1 MADNTQL
8 SVQSGGDT
16 IRTDE
21 LISETTGLATA
32 KAQVVKL
39 MTGQDGVDGGVVTR
53 ANPLPVTD
61 LDVKHRLDTI
71 IGQLDRIL
79 AALEADTL

>member
-1 MADNTQL
+1 MSDNTQL
-8 SVQSGGDT
+8 SAQSGGDT

-21 LISETTGLATA
+21 LIDESTGLATA

-53 ANPLPVTD
+53 SNPFPVTD
-61 LDVKHRLDTI
+61 LEVKKRLDKVI
-71 IGQLDRIL
+71 AQLDRIL
-79 AALEADTL
+79 AALEHDTL